1 MSVSVSRPRQPA
13 GSLCRARTTNK
24 AANFWPG
31 MQMFIHILA
40 LGGGPGGGKGAAMS
54 ALARGP
60 DANLGK
66 FISSAN
72 SNGAVIKA
80 FFIF

>member
-1 MSVSVSRPRQPA
+1 MSVSASLAQDSRQGVCA
-13 GSLCRARTTNK
+13 ERTTNK

-54 ALARGP
+54 ALGP

-66 FISSAN
+66 FISSAAN

>member
-1 MSVSVSRPRQPA
+1 VPSANNEQGGKLLARHANVYSYTRSRR
-13 GSLCRARTTNK
+13 
-24 AANFWPG
+24 
-31 MQMFIHILA
+31 
-40 LGGGPGGGKGAAMS
+40 GGPGGGKGAAMS